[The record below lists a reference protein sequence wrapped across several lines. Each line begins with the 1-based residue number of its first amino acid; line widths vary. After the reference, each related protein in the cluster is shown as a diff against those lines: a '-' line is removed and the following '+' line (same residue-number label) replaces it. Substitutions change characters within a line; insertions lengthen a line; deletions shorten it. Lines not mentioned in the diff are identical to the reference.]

1 MTNYNTIIELYYYHF
16 LKDIYFLYHVLNMQV
31 EELNLLD
38 YQFLNCSGKSYFES
52 FSTDLFLDEYETDK
66 TVLGRNILTN
76 GMFFPFY
83 LLEENDDEY
92 KKLFLG
98 KHRLYSLLCLPNQ
111 IKDKKFLFLKFPYTS
126 SYDLMHNNVFLK
138 TSGEVTK
145 LMKDGDGNFRIK
157 KIPVQE
163 DSDALRHFLKL
174 CDALPRA
181 LSLYQ
186 NEIPV
191 NPIFNDIELFN
202 DFINNPLDEKKLW
215 EDMEK
220 LKK

>member
-16 LKDIYFLYHVLNMQV
+16 LKDIYFLYHTLNMQV

-38 YQFLNCSGKSYFES
+38 HQFLNCSGKSYFES
-52 FSTDLFLDEYETDK
+52 FSTDLFLNEYETDK
-66 TVLGRNILTN
+66 TILGKNILAN

-83 LLEENDDEY
+83 LLKDDNEY

-111 IKDKKFLFLKFPYTS
+111 IKNKKFLFLKFPYSS
-126 SYDLMHNNVFLK
+126 SYELMHNRVFLK
-138 TSGEVTK
+138 NNGEITK
-145 LMKDGDGNFRIK
+145 LLKDKDGIFKIK
-157 KIPVQE
+157 KISVQE
-163 DSDALRHFLKL
+163 DSVALHHFLKL

-186 NEIPV
+186 DEIPV

-202 DFINNPLDEKKLW
+202 DFIIKPLDEKKLW